1 MSEVDLN
8 IANYSLSD
16 ILQLF
21 KIENGLDE
29 EGMKKAKRHVLMM
42 HPDKSNLSKE
52 YFLFFSSAY
61 RLLYKVYEFHKR
73 NNEDA
78 TIKRNYSS
86 VDIDDHQEHQEL
98 WKELS
103 NKNNFNEVF
112 NELFNEL
119 SLKENRKDGYGDW
132 FKEQEDILQA
142 NNLEEM
148 NRFIADKKKNLSSII
163 IFNGINDIGGTA
175 GCSLIDDEYTN
186 YQAVMFS
193 SLQYDDLKHAYTET
207 VVPVTEEEYE
217 KRPKYSG
224 VDHLQRTRQSE
235 LLETLSTAN
244 HHETLEDNR
253 TKERMNDMER
263 AYSLAKQ
270 DEEMQKQRSKI
281 TSKLLRIT
289 H

>member
-61 RLLYKVYEFHKR
+61 KLLYKVYEFHKR

-98 WKELS
+98 WKDLS

-119 SLKENRKDGYGDW
+119 SLTENKRDGYGEW

-142 NNLEEM
+142 TNLEEM

-175 GCSLIDDEYTN
+175 GSSLIDDEYAS
-186 YQAVMFS
+186 YQAGMFS
-193 SLQYDDLKHAYTET
+193 SLPYDDLKHAYTET

-224 VDHLQRTRQSE
+224 VDHLQRTRQNE
-235 LLETLSTAN
+235 LLETLSIAN
-244 HHETLEDNR
+244 HHETLEDCR
-253 TKERMNDMER
+253 TKERLNDMER

-270 DEEMQKQRSKI
+270 DEEMQTQRTKI
-281 TSKLLRIT
+281 TSKLLRIA